1 MIKLSDISV
10 RHGSLSL
17 LESASATLF
26 PGHKVGLVG
35 ANGCGKS
42 TLFSVLLGKLG
53 VDRGD
58 VEVPKHW
65 QVAHMAQ
72 QISDLE
78 QSAIDFVLD
87 GDQAYRQAEAAI
99 AKAERLTDGSEEA
112 ALAMAKGHEAMEAS
126 NGYQAHAR
134 AARLLSGLGFSSDD
148 IGAPIS
154 SFSGGWR
161 IRLSLARALMCPSD
175 LLLLDEPT
183 NHLDLET
190 VTWLEGWLKHY
201 QGTLVVISH
210 DRDFLDA
217 VVDTIIHIEHH
228 KLNVYKGDY
237 SQFERQRAER
247 LMQQQAAYQK
257 QQQTMAHMQKFI
269 DRFRAK
275 ASKAKAAQSRLKAL
289 ARLETIAPAH
299 FDSPFDFEF
308 AIPPKAAN
316 PLVHSDQMALG
327 YGDHQV
333 LSHVSISIT
342 PGDRIGLLGLNGAGK
357 STLIKAI
364 AGELKPQGG
373 RLAHAKG
380 LNVGYFA
387 QHQMEQLKPKETAV
401 WHLAQLDQSMG
412 VDATEQSIRDFL
424 GGFDFSGDMA
434 TSTIEHYS
442 GGEKAR
448 LVLALLVRQRPN
460 LLLLDEPTNHLD
472 LEMRHALTVALQT
485 FEGAVIVVSHDKH
498 LLTNS
503 VDQFWW
509 VHEGQVSQFD
519 GDLDDYRQLIKKRPS
534 SAEASAGSEH
544 SKKRQRQVKAEQ
556 RAQLKPLQN
565 KLKRLTQTM
574 DELGAAIQSMDA
586 KLADPDL
593 YNDPA
598 KADEVATLIKDRQ
611 DRQAL
616 LESTESDWMETAE
629 ALEAL
634 ESSDD

>member
-1 MIKLSDISV
+1 MIKLSNISV

-17 LESASATLF
+17 LEGASATLF

-42 TLFSVLLGKLG
+42 TLFSVLLGELS
-53 VDRGD
+53 VDRGE
-58 VEVPKHW
+58 VEVPRHW
-65 QVAHMAQ
+65 QIAHMAQ
-72 QISDLE
+72 QIASLE

-87 GDQAYRQAEAAI
+87 GDRAYRAAETAIDQAQQGNDGSESAAI
-99 AKAERLTDGSEEA
+99 A
-112 ALAMAKGHEAMEAS
+112 MAKAHEAMEAA

-134 AARLLSGLGFSSDD
+134 GARLLSGLGFGSDEMD
-148 IGAPIS
+148 APIA

-217 VVDTIIHIEHH
+217 VVDTIIHIEHQ

-237 SQFERQRAER
+237 SQFESQRAER

-289 ARLETIAPAH
+289 SRLETIAPAH

-308 AIPPKAAN
+308 ATPPKASN

-327 YGDHQV
+327 YGDHRV
-333 LSHVSISIT
+333 LEGVSISIT

-364 AGELKPQGG
+364 AGELKPQSG
-373 RLAHAKG
+373 RLAHARG

-387 QHQMEQLKPKETAV
+387 QHQMEQLNPEGSAV
-401 WHLAQLDQSMG
+401 WHIAKLDQTMG
-412 VDATEQSIRDFL
+412 VEATEQAIRDFL

-434 TSTIEHYS
+434 TSTIGHYS

-498 LLTNS
+498 LLNNS

-509 VHEGQVSQFD
+509 IHEGQVTDFP
-519 GDLDDYRQLIKKRPS
+519 GDLDDYRQLIRKKPS
-534 SAEASAGSEH
+534 GDQAAPSLDQ

-574 DELGAAIQSMDA
+574 DELSSMIESMDA
-586 KLADPDL
+586 QLADPAL

-598 KADEVATLIKDRQ
+598 KADEVANLIRERQ
-611 DRQAL
+611 DRHTL
-616 LESTESDWMETAE
+616 LDTTEADWMETAE

-634 ESSDD
+634 ESSEA